1 MINFDF
7 DMLNKGGEE
16 MEVKNDVIELA
27 ENEVVV
33 KDVDVEELEPK
44 KDIIV
49 LYENEVLCEDVD
61 DEIESEL
68 SMFHDKIKDIDME
81 RIGFFKNW
89 FYVYKTMNY
98 DIFENLKINN
108 VYKYSRISAI
118 VELEFN
124 GTKEYDLLTFIEND
138 MTVSSVSV
146 VETEN
151 GYSAK
156 NRNIRRKLIPN
167 TPEEALAYAKKT
179 LDEDDAKA
187 IQITIDE
194 IMKNISTYR
203 KNEKLT
209 NVIGVE
215 IKSRTKGGNKMKK
228 DKVEEVVE
236 TKEEETVDKTNEDVK
251 VEESTD
257 KTEEENKTEVKEEVV
272 EEIVMDTDYFY
283 SKAIEYIKDNRTE
296 LARMI
301 LETEIYKDVPSSE
314 VKEIFVD
321 SFIKGILAMM

>member
-7 DMLNKGGEE
+7 DMMNKGEE
-16 MEVKNDVIELA
+16 KVEVQDNIVV
-27 ENEVVV
+27 EVVEAKEETKIETEEKV
-33 KDVDVEELEPK
+33 VESK
-44 KDIIV
+44 KDIIT

-89 FYVYKTMNY
+89 FYVYKVLNY
-98 DIFENLKINN
+98 DIFENLKITN
-108 VYKYSRISAI
+108 VYKYSRISTI

-138 MTVSSVSV
+138 MTVSVVSV
-146 VETEN
+146 IETEN

-156 NRNIRRKLIPN
+156 NRNIRRKLIPT
-167 TPEEALAYAKKT
+167 TPEEALTYAKKE
-179 LDEDDAKA
+179 LDSDDAKA

-194 IMKNISTYR
+194 IMKNITTYKLN
-203 KNEKLT
+203 KNLSEI
-209 NVIGVE
+209 IGVE
-215 IKSRTKGGNKMKK
+215 IKSRTKRGDKMKTN
-228 DKVEEVVE
+228 KVEEVVE
-236 TKEEETVDKTNEDVK
+236 NKEETKIENSKVETEEKVVENK
-251 VEESTD
+251 VEEVV
-257 KTEEENKTEVKEEVV
+257 ENK

-283 SKAIEYIKDNRTE
+283 SKAIEYIKDDKVE
-296 LARMI
+296 LAKMI
-301 LETEIYKDVPSSE
+301 LETEIYKDIPSSE

-321 SFIKGILAMM
+321 SFIKGILVMM